1 MSTPEGPDP
10 ERLFAL
16 FTELVR
22 IDSESGGERR
32 VSDYIK
38 GLCTELGFAVREDG
52 AGRQTGGEC
61 GNLFVGVP
69 GSGFQ
74 ELEPIILNAH
84 MDTVAPGV
92 GIIPVDAGDR
102 FVSRSDTVLG
112 ADCKVGIA
120 AILAAAEAV
129 SESGLPHRALQ
140 LVFTVQEEPGL
151 LGVRHMDLSLIR
163 GRWGV
168 VLDGS
173 GPIGGIV
180 VEAPGQDQVK
190 FTVRGRSA
198 HSGIEPEKGVNA
210 IACAADAISSIKI
223 GRHDGAT
230 TSNIGLFSGG
240 TAVNI
245 VPDTA
250 VVEGEIRSLESSRLE
265 QERDAMIGAF
275 KSAARRHGCKIGIE
289 VDRTFEQFHLP
300 SDSHPVRYLSA
311 ALVEC
316 GFNPSLARS
325 GGGSDA
331 NILNHAGFEMAV
343 MQIGLANAHSKD
355 EYILKEDLVAAAR
368 VVNKLPFI
376 VLDEETRVG
385 GS

>member
-1 MSTPEGPDP
+1 MSTPEGPGP

-38 GLCTELGFAVREDG
+38 GFCTELGFAVREDG
-52 AGRQTGGEC
+52 AGRHTGGEC
-61 GNLFVGVP
+61 GNLFVEVP

-92 GIIPVDAGDR
+92 GIIPADAGDR

-120 AILAAAEAV
+120 AILAAAKAV
-129 SESGLPHRALQ
+129 RESGLPHRALQ

-223 GRHDGAT
+223 GRHDEAT
-230 TSNIGLFSGG
+230 TSNIGLISGG

-245 VPDTA
+245 VPDSA

-289 VDRTFEQFHLP
+289 VDRTFEQFRLP
-300 SDSHPVRYLSA
+300 SDSNPVIYLSA
-311 ALVEC
+311 ALEEC
-316 GFNPSLARS
+316 GFNPRLARS

-331 NILNHAGFEMAV
+331 NILNRAGFEMAV

-355 EYILKEDLVAAAR
+355 EYILKEDLVAVAR
-368 VVNKLPFI
+368 VINKLPFI
-376 VLDEETRVG
+376 VLDEETRVE

>member
-1 MSTPEGPDP
+1 
-10 ERLFAL
+10 
-16 FTELVR
+16 
-22 IDSESGGERR
+22 
-32 VSDYIK
+32 
-38 GLCTELGFAVREDG
+38 
-52 AGRQTGGEC
+52 
-61 GNLFVGVP
+61 
-69 GSGFQ
+69 
-74 ELEPIILNAH
+74 
-84 MDTVAPGV
+84 
-92 GIIPVDAGDR
+92 
-102 FVSRSDTVLG
+102 VLG

-120 AILAAAEAV
+120 AILVAAEAV
-129 SESGLPHRALQ
+129 RESGLPHRALQ

-163 GRWGV
+163 GTWGV

-210 IACAADAISSIKI
+210 IACAADAISSIKT

-230 TSNIGLFSGG
+230 TSNIGLISGG

-245 VPDTA
+245 VPDGA
-250 VVEGEIRSLESSRLE
+250 VVEGEIRSLETSRLE
-265 QERDAMIGAF
+265 QERDTMIGAF
-275 KSAARRHGCKIGIE
+275 KSAARRHGCKIVIE
-289 VDRTFEQFHLP
+289 VDRTFEQFRLP
-300 SDSHPVRYLSA
+300 SDSRPVRYLSA
-311 ALVEC
+311 ALEKC

-331 NILNHAGFEMAV
+331 NILNRAGFEMAV

-355 EYILKEDLVAAAR
+355 EYILKEDIVAVAR
-368 VVNKLPFI
+368 VVNKLPFV
-376 VLDEETRVG
+376 VLDEGTRVE